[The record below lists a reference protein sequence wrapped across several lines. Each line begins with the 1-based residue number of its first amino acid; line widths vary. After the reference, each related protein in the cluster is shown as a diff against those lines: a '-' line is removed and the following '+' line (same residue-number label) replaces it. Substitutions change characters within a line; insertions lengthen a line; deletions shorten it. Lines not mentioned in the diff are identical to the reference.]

1 MDHTTT
7 ATLTG
12 DSQVNAKSLRT
23 VRVRKLMLGTAMVGL
38 FALPA
43 MAQAAE
49 VKLADALNRF
59 ASEADVEVLFSSD
72 VGETKI
78 ADHVTYSGDAEND
91 LDSLL
96 EDTGLRF
103 EEPRPG
109 VFIVALLEEPKVPAA
124 QGRLDETIRTA
135 PVIKRT
141 DKSLAPDMREAQ
153 AQPTS
158 TPAPDL
164 EPVFTL
170 DAPTGV
176 ITGQVLDGFSG
187 QPLAGAFVVIEG
199 SGRASSTD
207 TRGFYRIAAA
217 PAGSYSLS
225 VNYIGANFESQHV
238 TVEPGEG
245 VEANFSLNNSVD
257 DQIVVYANRSSLQQ
271 ALNLQRAAS
280 NSSSVVS
287 ADLMGDFP
295 AENIAE
301 ALRRVSGVTFS
312 RDATTG
318 EGDRISVRGFNDQA
332 INIQLNGVTLQGTG
346 VDRGVD
352 LSGFLTDNI
361 KQVTIQKTLLPSQE
375 ATGTGGLVEI
385 ETRSGLDYG
394 KKYLNLGIEGQRPF
408 ANGFGDEFELSATG
422 AYQLTENFGLSGT
435 VQYRETA
442 RTNYDVTYTQS
453 FDKIFPVGFTSL
465 FTLPESFDFPF
476 APGFDTPFVSGANHT
491 QRERDEN
498 NLTLSLSAAYD
509 WGNHTRLR
517 LDLQQ
522 IQRDAEFSVST
533 STQTILASARNF
545 PIPELGGEI
554 RRRRFYNALR
564 PALASS
570 DNVENLSIRSISF
583 RGETDVNNWEF
594 DYRVGYS
601 ESERERKRVSA
612 TFLTDQMRNMT
623 DLISPDTI
631 RIDPD
636 TGGVGRVVDGA
647 VIFAGDQIPLL
658 SLSALG
664 QGIVNDPD
672 SYYLNLASLSG
683 ALDTTETFEIEGD
696 VRRYFANSFLD
707 YVQVGG
713 KYEDRTRN
721 NSDDAL
727 SKTSLTAPLLFLR
740 ARDANNRLINT
751 YISDLDS
758 SAFGSLDLSDIGA
771 VGAGVPIVTPGS
783 LAGLIDT
790 IEGSTIDDPNTPEN
804 EALFRLLDRRVST
817 RDGAAQNNPAKV
829 TEKIL
834 SAYAE
839 TRLEHGDFEV
849 IGGVRY
855 QREDRVGTAISTPSI
870 RRRPENGGF
879 VPRAVFFDAGLFQF
893 LDTGGVQD
901 TLTPSVVANY
911 RPTDEVVVRGA
922 YFRSTVN
929 PSIEKIIRPS
939 TVVIELRTNFASIP
953 VPTATIREAN
963 PDLAPS
969 ITDNFDLDFSYYFK
983 DNPGLFRLGFFYK
996 STQDNFTQTLLND
1009 KQVDSNLEERILDI
1023 LSPLAAVDPSLLV
1036 FPADTQYFLQR
1047 PENGEGGEVYG
1058 VEAEVIRQID
1068 FLGDGVPEWVK
1079 NFSILGNLT
1088 YTKSDFE
1095 SLEPA
1100 RDDNGD
1106 AITLAFQRPAIGQSK
1121 WAGNT
1126 SIRYED
1132 GAFSGSLIYTY
1143 QSASAADYDEFNLN
1157 TITPSFDTLDARL
1170 SYQIDAKGKR
1180 PRMIFFI
1187 EGDDLLTGS
1196 KEADIRSA
1204 TSSQFGD
1211 GDAEFF
1217 FPRQLQFN
1225 GGRRVTVGAR
1235 MTF

>member
-7 ATLTG
+7 STLTG
-12 DSQVNAKSLRT
+12 GSQM
-23 VRVRKLMLGTAMVGL
+23 RVRKLMLGTAMVSL

-78 ADHVTYSGDAEND
+78 TDHVTYSGDAGND

-109 VFIVALLEEPKVPAA
+109 VFIVALLEAPKVPSA
-124 QGRLDETIRTA
+124 QSGLDEAIRTA
-135 PVIKRT
+135 PVPTRADT
-141 DKSLAPDMREAQ
+141 SPDPDMREAQ

-164 EPVFTL
+164 EPVFNL
-170 DAPTGV
+170 DVPTGV
-176 ITGQVLDGFSG
+176 ITGQVVDAFSG

-199 SGRASSTD
+199 SGRATSTD
-207 TRGFYRIAAA
+207 TRGFYRISAA

-225 VNYIGANFESQHV
+225 VNYIGATFKSQRV
-238 TVEPGEG
+238 TVESGG
-245 VEANFSLNNSVD
+245 DVEANFSLSDSVD
-257 DQIVVYANRSSLQQ
+257 DQIVVYANRSALQQ

-280 NSSSVVS
+280 NSSTVVS

-318 EGDRISVRGFNDQA
+318 EGDRVSVRGFNDQA

-346 VDRGVD
+346 IDRGVD

-394 KKYLNLGIEGQRPF
+394 EKYLNLGIEGQRPF

-422 AYQLTENFGLSGT
+422 AYQLTDDFGVSGT
-435 VQYRETA
+435 VQYRDTA
-442 RTNYDVTYTQS
+442 RSNYDVTYRQN
-453 FDKIFPVGFTSL
+453 FDPVLPVGFTSI
-465 FTLPESFDFPF
+465 FSLPESFDFPF
-476 APGFDTPFVSGANHT
+476 APGFDTPFYAGSAIA
-491 QRERDEN
+491 QRERDES
-498 NLTLSLSAAYD
+498 NLTLSLNAAYD

-522 IQRDAEFSVST
+522 IQRDADFSTST
-533 STQTILASARNF
+533 STQIFLPSARDF
-545 PIPELGGEI
+545 AIPELGGEV
-554 RRRRFYNALR
+554 RRRRYYNGLR
-564 PALASS
+564 PTLQSE
-570 DNVENLSIRSISF
+570 DNVENLSIRSLSF
-583 RGETDVNNWEF
+583 RGETDIDKWEF

-601 ESERERKRVSA
+601 KSERERERVAA
-612 TFLTDQMRNMT
+612 TFLANTSR
-623 DLISPDTI
+623 DLDLFDPNTLQTALDTAGVE
-631 RIDPD
+631 RAVD
-636 TGGVGRVVDGA
+636 GGV
-647 VIFAGDQIPLL
+647 IFGGDQIPLL
-658 SLSALG
+658 SLSQAG
-664 QGIVNDPD
+664 RDVVTDPGT
-672 SYYLNLASLSG
+672 YYLNNASLTD

-696 VRRYFANSFLD
+696 VRRYFANNILD
-707 YVQVGG
+707 YIQVGG
-713 KYEDRTRN
+713 KYEDRARD

-727 SKTSLTAPLLFLR
+727 STTALTSPRTFVR
-740 ARDANNRLINT
+740 GRDASNRLINT
-751 YISDLDS
+751 SIADLDS
-758 SAFGSLDLSDIGA
+758 SVFGSIDLSDIG
-771 VGAGVPIVTPGS
+771 VNNVGVPTLIPGS
-783 LAGLIDT
+783 LGGLIDLISGFT
-790 IEGSTIDDPNTPEN
+790 EDDPNTPEN
-804 EALFRLLDRRVST
+804 EAIFSLIDTRVAT
-817 RDGAAQNNPAKV
+817 RERGAAKNPA
-829 TEKIL
+829 TIGEEIL
-834 SAYAE
+834 SAYVE
-839 TRLEHGDFEV
+839 TRLDLGDFEV

-855 QREDRVGTAISTPSI
+855 QSEKRSGTTISTPSI
-870 RRRPENGGF
+870 RRLPQNGGF
-879 VPRAVFFDAGLFQF
+879 VPRSVFFDAGLFQF
-893 LDTGGVQD
+893 IEQGGVQD
-901 TLTPSVVANY
+901 TLTPTVIANY
-911 RPTDEVVVRGA
+911 RPTDELVVRGA
-922 YFRSTVN
+922 YFRSTIN
-929 PSIEKIIRPS
+929 PTIEKIARPS
-939 TVVIELRTNFASIP
+939 TVVVELRTNFASIP
-953 VPTATIREAN
+953 VPTATISESN
-963 PDLAPS
+963 PDLSPS

-983 DNPGLFRLGFFYK
+983 DNPGLVRLGFFYK
-996 STQDNFTQTLLND
+996 KTQDNFTSTLLNA
-1009 KQVDSNLEERILDI
+1009 EEVGSDLQTRILDI
-1023 LSPLAAVDPSLLV
+1023 LAPLADVDPSLLI
-1036 FPADTQYFLQR
+1036 FPADTEYFLQR
-1047 PENGEGGEVYG
+1047 PENGEGGEIYG

-1068 FLGDGVPEWVK
+1068 FLGDGVPSWVE
-1079 NFSILGNLT
+1079 NFSLLGNLT

-1095 SLEPA
+1095 DLEVA
-1100 RDDNGD
+1100 FDDNGD
-1106 AITLAFQRPAIGQSK
+1106 RFTLGFQRPALNQPE
-1121 WAGNT
+1121 WAGNA
-1126 SIRYED
+1126 SVRYED
-1132 GAFSGSLIYTY
+1132 GAFSGSVIYTY
-1143 QSASAADYDEFNLN
+1143 QSTSASDYDEFNLN
-1157 TITPSFDTLDARL
+1157 VVTPSFDTLDARL

-1196 KEADIRSA
+1196 KQAGIRSA